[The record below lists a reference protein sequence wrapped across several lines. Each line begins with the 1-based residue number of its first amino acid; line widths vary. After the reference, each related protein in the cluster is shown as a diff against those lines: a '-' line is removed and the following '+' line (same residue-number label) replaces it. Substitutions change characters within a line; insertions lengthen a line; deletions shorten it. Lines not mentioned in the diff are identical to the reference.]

1 MMQGSVEDKL
11 KFAFN
16 MYDMDGNG
24 MINEQEV
31 AQVFDEMKKS
41 FTSMKLHKSG
51 QTLPSLQEIFPQVL
65 ATLSLRV
72 SQRIASV
79 VQPYSH
85 LSMQC
90 ALYVLACLSMSTV
103 LLNPETMI
111 FPSYSSLS

>member
-1 MMQGSVEDKL
+1 MYIMMQGSVEDKL

-65 ATLSLRV
+65 ATLS
-72 SQRIASV
+72 QRIA
-79 VQPYSH
+79 
-85 LSMQC
+85 
-90 ALYVLACLSMSTV
+90 
-103 LLNPETMI
+103 
-111 FPSYSSLS
+111 